1 MSRRPLGGD
10 LAWWVFVASEF
21 GTINLFLLV
30 YAFNLRSEPELF
42 AATSSFLHPTLAYV
56 NTLLLLTS
64 GFLLA
69 HAIAAARGPGGP
81 RVTRLRLLGAAALG
95 VAFLG
100 IKGYEFHSLADLG
113 MVLGTSAFSSHYWI
127 VGGFHWLHV
136 VLGVGLLLALA
147 KRASSLE
154 SPDDEWSTQAESY
167 GAFWH
172 MLDLVWVLIFALF
185 YLAP

>member
-30 YAFNLRSEPELF
+30 YAFNLRSEPDLF
-42 AATSSFLHPTLAYV
+42 ASTSRLLHPTLAYV
-56 NTLLLLTS
+56 NTLILLTS

-69 HAIAAARGPGGP
+69 RAIAAARGPEGP
-81 RVTRLRLLGAAALG
+81 KVARLGLIGAAVLG

-100 IKGYEFHSLADLG
+100 IKGYEFYSLADLG
-113 MVLGTSAFSSHYWI
+113 LTIGTSAFASHYWI
-127 VGGFHWLHV
+127 VCGFHWLHV
-136 VLGVGLLLALA
+136 VLGVGLLVALAL
-147 KRASSLE
+147 RAGSHE
-154 SPDDEWSTQAESY
+154 SPNDEWSCQAESY